1 MQRLQGNLLGL
12 KPSQKDKLEKLYQRR
27 CDPLLLVTPELART
41 LTELSHDTRRQIGI
55 LVDRRGKIQDVLVGD
70 AKQIEISGIG
80 RYRAGQ
86 LRLRGIRFIHTHLK
100 GEKLSPDDL
109 TDLALLRF
117 DAIAA
122 IEVTDQGLPGKVY
135 WAHLLPES
143 GSKEVAK
150 SEESAQPNVPESSNI
165 GFWQLEEASTP
176 HQLPR
181 DFIAFI
187 ESLEREW
194 SAAQSNATKAG
205 PKRRRAVL
213 VGVTHISHSRQTEG
227 GATQLSRAALQ
238 RHMVELQNL
247 AESADLEVVEVIQQ
261 KRSNID
267 PRFVV
272 GSGKMK
278 ELYMRCMQLQADLLI
293 FEGELSASQ
302 VRAIS
307 DFGELEVWD
316 RTQLILGIFAKRAH
330 SRGGKLQVELAMLKY
345 TLPRLVMKDDFLS
358 RLTGGIGARGP
369 GETKM
374 EILQR
379 RIRDRITRLERELG
393 QLSKERKLRRQKRTS
408 SSQITVSL
416 VGYTNAGKSTFL
428 NALTKA
434 GVLAEHRMFA
444 TLDPTSRRLFLP
456 SGRTIV
462 LTDTVGFIRDLPADL
477 ARAFRATLEELGDAD
492 FLIHLVDGSNPEYLQ
507 QIDSVSEI
515 LCELAFDHIPLQV
528 MINKADVD
536 IAPGVAEL
544 AQEQGWPLVSSLSTA
559 TLKPALEQLELRLAE
574 REVEPQEKSYEDEE
588 ALQYQS

>member
-12 KPSQKDKLEKLYQRR
+12 KPSQKEKLEKLYQRR

-41 LTELSHDTRRQIGI
+41 LTELSQDTRRQIGI
-55 LVDRRGKIQDVLVGD
+55 LIDRRGKIQDVLVGD

-122 IEVTDQGLPGKVY
+122 IEVTDQGLPGKVF

-143 GSKEVAK
+143 GKTPS
-150 SEESAQPNVPESSNI
+150 SPSASNEQSDTAPL
-165 GFWQLEEASTP
+165 GFWQLEEASSP

-194 SAAQSNATKAG
+194 SSAQSSATQAG
-205 PKRRRAVL
+205 PKKRRAVL
-213 VGVTHISHSRQTEG
+213 VGVTHISHSRQSPD
-227 GATQLSRAALQ
+227 GATQLSRATLQ
-238 RHMVELQNL
+238 RHMIELQNL

-408 SSQITVSL
+408 SSQLTVSL

-492 FLIHLVDGSNPEYLQ
+492 FLIHLVDGSNPEFLQ

-515 LCELAFDHIPLQV
+515 LCELAFDHIPIQV

-536 IAPGVAEL
+536 VAPGVAEL
-544 AQEQGWPLVSSLSTA
+544 AKEQNWPMVSSLSTT
-559 TLKPALEQLELRLAE
+559 TLRPALEQLEKRLSQRDQE
-574 REVEPQEKSYEDEE
+574 EQEKSTHDEE
-588 ALQYQS
+588 ALQFQN